1 MQLEKWNN
9 SRKYKEKQ
17 TMRGAPDSC
26 CEEVGIGAVDGPGNS
41 SEM

>member
-9 SRKYKEKQ
+9 SRKYEEKQ
-17 TMRGAPDSC
+17 IMRGAPETC
-26 CEEVGIGAVDGPGNS
+26 CEEVGIGAVDGPANS